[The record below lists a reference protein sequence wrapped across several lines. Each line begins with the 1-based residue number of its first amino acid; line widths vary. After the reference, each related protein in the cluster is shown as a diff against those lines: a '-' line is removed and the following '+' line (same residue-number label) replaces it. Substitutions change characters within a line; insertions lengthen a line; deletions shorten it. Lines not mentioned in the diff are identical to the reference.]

1 MRRMRA
7 FLADARGSTAIE
19 YCLIIA
25 GIALALVTALYSAG
39 AELFNLYAG
48 ISGAIAVLAGV

>member
-39 AELFNLYAG
+39 AEFFSLYAG
-48 ISGAIAVLAGV
+48 ISGAIAALAGV